1 MPILGAPL
9 AFPTACIGNA
19 ESIWTIWSREWIPVR
34 DVSDGHAALK
44 DGSFTRVVVT
54 SFRL

>member
-1 MPILGAPL
+1 MSSLGALL
-9 AFPTACIGNA
+9 AFPTSCTGNA

-34 DVSDGHAALK
+34 DVSDGHGALK
-44 DGSFTRVVVT
+44 DSSFTRVVVA